1 MTSNTENF
9 LAYLQKIINF
19 DNSTQINIKST
30 FTVHEYLIVDEYIL
44 LSNLIYIIIHIYIIY
59 VYIIIHIYIY
69 VYIYIYIYVYTYIY
83 IYFFFFSN
91 KP

>member
-19 DNSTQINIKST
+19 DNSTQINIQST

-44 LSNLIYIIIHIYIIY
+44 LSNLIYIIIHIYI
-59 VYIIIHIYIY
+59 
-69 VYIYIYIYVYTYIY
+69 
-83 IYFFFFSN
+83 
-91 KP
+91 